1 MMATVGFRLRRLKR
15 GLARPGFFPDFLA
28 FLTMEGKPDC
38 ITRPDHA
45 AICVGFSLPVDYNA
59 NSEAEA
65 SRQTEYPKSLAELVF
80 ELRNLG
86 AEHGI
91 KAVRS
96 LKAVLAPQSAAA

>member
-1 MMATVGFRLRRLKR
+1 
-15 GLARPGFFPDFLA
+15 
-28 FLTMEGKPDC
+28 MEGKPDC